1 MSTVEMNPVFE
12 SFRRKMGDLVF
23 FKLNGRTYAKRRTT
37 PANPNTP
44 AQQSVRRS
52 FTYVAELW
60 KGSQGVTRKSWERFA
75 KSRKIRGYNAFLAE
89 NSRRRR
95 SGMPLELTREMG
107 EEALAGFTAQTGGL
121 PGQVSLNFT
130 VPAGSEGKHLTVFAQ
145 DGDPAGEYAPLRRF
159 DLGAGASSPVTVD
172 GLEAGKP
179 YFLYGVLSDADY
191 AGATTVSASVAS
203 DAVAGN

>member
-1 MSTVEMNPVFE
+1 MSKVEMNPVFE
-12 SFRRKMGDLVF
+12 GFRRKMGDLVF
-23 FKLNGRTYAKRRTT
+23 FKLNGRTYAKRHAT
-37 PANPNTP
+37 PINPNTP

-60 KGSQGVTRKSWERFA
+60 KGSQGVIRKSWDRAA
-75 KSRKIRGYNAFLAE
+75 KSRKIRGYNAFLGE

-95 SGMPLELTREMG
+95 GGLPLELTREMG
-107 EEALAGFTAQTGGL
+107 EAALVDFAAETGGSA
-121 PGQVSLNFT
+121 GQVSLSFT
-130 VPAGSEGKHLTVFAQ
+130 MPQGSEGKHLTVFAQ
-145 DGDPAGEYAPLRRF
+145 DGDPAAEYVPLRRY
-159 DLGAGASSPVTVD
+159 DLGAGAASPMAVD

-191 AGATTVSASVAS
+191 AAATTVSASVAA

>member
-1 MSTVEMNPVFE
+1 
-12 SFRRKMGDLVF
+12 
-23 FKLNGRTYAKRRTT
+23 
-37 PANPNTP
+37 
-44 AQQSVRRS
+44 
-52 FTYVAELW
+52 
-60 KGSQGVTRKSWERFA
+60 
-75 KSRKIRGYNAFLAE
+75 
-89 NSRRRR
+89 
-95 SGMPLELTREMG
+95 MPLELTREMG
-107 EEALAGFTAQTGGL
+107 EEALAGFTARTGGAS
-121 PGQVSLNFT
+121 GQVSLDFT

-179 YFLYGVLSDADY
+179 YFLYGVISDADY